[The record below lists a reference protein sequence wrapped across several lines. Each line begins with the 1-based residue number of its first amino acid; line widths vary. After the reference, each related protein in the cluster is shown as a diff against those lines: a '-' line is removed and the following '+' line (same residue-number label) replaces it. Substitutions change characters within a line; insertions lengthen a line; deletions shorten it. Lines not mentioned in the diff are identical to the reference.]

1 MNYIVDDIGTV
12 VAKMR
17 TDSVLISALT
27 AGLPALDMNGYNVE
41 QPFYMYGHR
50 VEIASRLAEK
60 DQQSAL
66 KYKKYPLVALRMD
79 TTEQLD
85 RGVIDFSL
93 NIALIMQTDRNWNAE
108 ERYTNVFKPVL
119 YPMYAS
125 FMKQLRN
132 AGLFMWESGKD
143 LPKHTKI
150 DRPYWGI
157 EGKEGNTANIF
168 SDPLDAIEIVDL
180 KLTQNYKC

>member
-1 MNYIVDDIGTV
+1 
-12 VAKMR
+12 MR
-17 TDSVLISALT
+17 TDKVLIAALT
-27 AGLPALDMNGYNVE
+27 TGLVALDELGYNAE
-41 QPFYMYGHR
+41 MPFYLYGHR
-50 VEIASRLAEK
+50 VEIANRLLEK
-60 DQQSAL
+60 DLQSTL

-93 NIALIMQTDRNWNAE
+93 NAALIMQTDRNWNAE
-108 ERYTNVFKPVL
+108 ERYTNVFKPIL

-132 AGLFMWESGKD
+132 AGLFMWESAKD

-150 DRPYWGI
+150 DRPYWGV
-157 EGKEGNTANIF
+157 EGKEGNTANLF
-168 SDPLDAIEIVDL
+168 NDPLDAIELIDL